1 VATADSPGLTDPAVT
16 DRQLRRRYNRSKPTN
31 PLSGE
36 SRRST
41 IHVQKGHFGLF
52 GREQAMFERFT
63 DEARRS
69 IICAQEESKALGHD
83 RIGTEH
89 LLLGLF
95 HDDVGGAAVTLQSFG
110 VTLEAARDAVVAS
123 VGRGDGPSRGHI
135 PFTPRAKRVLER
147 SLRAAL
153 KLDHS
158 YIGSEHLLLGLV
170 DEGEGAAADL
180 FARLAIDPVEARR
193 RARSALAAAPP
204 AGSTLPGPSG
214 PPPSAAYNQANAQAR
229 ELARQL
235 ESVRAAKDAALDEG
249 DVDQAVALRKRERI
263 ILAVRSGL
271 LRDITAAETPPAPPA
286 EQPPD

>member
-1 VATADSPGLTDPAVT
+1 
-16 DRQLRRRYNRSKPTN
+16 
-31 PLSGE
+31 
-36 SRRST
+36 
-41 IHVQKGHFGLF
+41 
-52 GREQAMFERFT
+52 MFERFT

-110 VTLEAARDAVVAS
+110 VTLDAARDAVVAL
-123 VGRGDGPSRGHI
+123 VGRGDGPSHGHI

-158 YIGSEHLLLGLV
+158 YIGSEHLLLGLL

-180 FARLAIDPVEARR
+180 FAGLAIDPREARR

-204 AGSTLPGPSG
+204 PGSPPGPTS
-214 PPPSAAYNQANAQAR
+214 PPPFAAYDQANRQAR
-229 ELARQL
+229 DLARQL
-235 ESVRAAKDAALDEG
+235 ETVRAAKDAALDDG
-249 DVDQAVALRKRERI
+249 DATQAITLRKRERM
-263 ILAVRSGL
+263 ILAVRAGL
-271 LRDITAAETPPAPPA
+271 LRDIAAAEAPPTPPPA